1 MKVTELEEIQQ
12 RSLEVIREI
21 CSKHHLTVSEMFE
34 VVEAL
39 RNSIIDDL
47 EQLDLASVNQYF
59 GH

>member
-39 RNSIIDDL
+39 
-47 EQLDLASVNQYF
+47 
-59 GH
+59 